1 MIRIKLIGIVVVL
14 FTSLGFLVYGE
25 VTTRVD
31 KAAVQDVE
39 SQLSRARAT
48 VLLRRSLLDHAIL
61 ERAENIAQTPKIAAL
76 LAAKPTPPSSDGDE
90 TENPPS
96 IEDFAYKIHQD
107 VYEEILVWN
116 ARLKA
121 EKQEL
126 RRSDSLAHMAAG
138 APDFLAVVNH
148 SGQGVAESKDAARYG
163 KTADYGKMFPT
174 ILTSVKTG
182 RAIKDVWTLRG
193 GPMAVSVAPI
203 RSTAGVSLGAVIV
216 GYNLAVAAAKSAQQF
231 AQADVAYHI
240 GGRTAGS
247 SSLPARVE
255 VAFDTALK
263 SKLKEAKTDRGM
275 FDVILGRDEYK
286 VSWTTLNSYASKGT
300 TVAVLVNCSA
310 ALRDVNQGLLIIP
323 IIIII
328 IAFLAGIGILLV
340 FSKYDAQFRS
350 IDKGVLE
357 IINGGLDY
365 WFEVDGTGVASKMA
379 QNLNIMVCQ
388 LSGRPLPE
396 DDGEVHTQHWASDN
410 LFVDSIDPS
419 QIKEQETVDTSIID
433 TGQMAQMSK
442 EMASLI
448 RDDEETYLKNVYQ
461 RYLTALRDCGQPAD
475 NIPYPGFV
483 EQLTNH
489 ASRLQAEFRCKRVR
503 FLVEIEAGKAT
514 LKPVPLD

>member
-1 MIRIKLIGIVVVL
+1 MIRIKLIGIIVVL
-14 FTSLGFLVYGE
+14 FSTLGFLVYGE

-31 KAAVQDVE
+31 KAAMKDVE
-39 SQLSRARAT
+39 SQLNRARTT

-61 ERAENIAQTPKIAAL
+61 ERAETIAQTPKIAAL
-76 LAAKPTPPSSDGDE
+76 LAAKPTPPGSEGDE
-90 TENPPS
+90 IQDAPS

-107 VYEEILVWN
+107 VYEEVLVWN

-121 EKQEL
+121 QEQTF
-126 RRSDSLAHMAAG
+126 RRPDSLAHLAAG
-138 APDFLAVVNH
+138 APDFLAVVNRE
-148 SGQGVAESKDAARYG
+148 GQGVAESKDAARYG
-163 KTADYGKMFPT
+163 KTADYGKSFPA
-174 ILTSVKTG
+174 ILSSIKTG
-182 RAIKDVWTLRG
+182 QAVKDVWTLRG

-216 GYNLAVAAAKSAQQF
+216 GYNLAVAAAKSAQQY

-255 VAFDTALK
+255 AGFDSALK
-263 SKLKEAKTDRGM
+263 TQLKAAKTDRGM
-275 FDVILGRDEYK
+275 FDVDLGTDKYK
-286 VSWTTLNSYASKGT
+286 VSWTTLNNYASKGT
-300 TVAVLVNCSA
+300 TIAVLVNCSA
-310 ALRDVNQGLLIIP
+310 ALRDVKRGLLIIP
-323 IIIII
+323 MIIII
-328 IAFLAGIGILLV
+328 IAFLAGIGIILV

-350 IDKGVLE
+350 LDKGVLE

-365 WFEVDGTGVASKMA
+365 WFEVEGTGVASKMA

-396 DDGEVHTQHWASDN
+396 EDGEVHTQHWASDN
-410 LFVDSIDPS
+410 LFVDSIDPG
-419 QIKEQETVDTSIID
+419 QIKEHETVDTSIID
-433 TGQMAQMSK
+433 TGQMATMSK

-461 RYLTALRDCGQPAD
+461 RYLDALRGAGQPAD

-483 EQLTNH
+483 EQLTSH
-489 ASRLQAEFRCKRVR
+489 ANRLKTEIGCKRVR